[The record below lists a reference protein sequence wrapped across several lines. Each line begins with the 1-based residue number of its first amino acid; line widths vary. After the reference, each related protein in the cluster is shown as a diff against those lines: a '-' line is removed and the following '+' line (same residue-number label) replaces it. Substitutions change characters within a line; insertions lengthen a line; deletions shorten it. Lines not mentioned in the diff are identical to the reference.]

1 MPAVYTTKLTSLITL
16 FKRTATMA
24 GEELTTEL
32 FGLCTAAT
40 FIRVRVTP
48 TWPREHYSPPHQST
62 VTVTTASREGL
73 LLPHLLVMVQAA
85 SLPTHTPHTPA
96 PQPEVLAGY

>member
-1 MPAVYTTKLTSLITL
+1 
-16 FKRTATMA
+16 MA

-32 FGLCTAAT
+32 FGL
-40 FIRVRVTP
+40 
-48 TWPREHYSPPHQST
+48 YSSDSYSSESYTHLAYRALQPPHQST
-62 VTVTTASREGL
+62 VTVTTASRQGL

-85 SLPTHTPHTPA
+85 SLPTHNPHTPA